1 MGKKLTRHESELVN
15 RSSAESGEPMH
26 KKNSLLKF
34 FFPFWGK
41 KMYIIC
47 RALQQIQMLRIL
59 LKKVSR
65 NWERH
70 PVKSYLYGQ
79 IKTNGVSPSIR
90 SSKQQFWRF
99 YA

>member
-1 MGKKLTRHESELVN
+1 
-15 RSSAESGEPMH
+15 MH

-34 FFPFWGK
+34 FFPFLGK
-41 KMYIIC
+41 KMYIIV

-59 LKKVSR
+59 LKNNSR

-70 PVKSYLYGQ
+70 PVKF
-79 IKTNGVSPSIR
+79 IFTDK
-90 SSKQQFWRF
+90 SKQTALALPSEALNNSFGGF